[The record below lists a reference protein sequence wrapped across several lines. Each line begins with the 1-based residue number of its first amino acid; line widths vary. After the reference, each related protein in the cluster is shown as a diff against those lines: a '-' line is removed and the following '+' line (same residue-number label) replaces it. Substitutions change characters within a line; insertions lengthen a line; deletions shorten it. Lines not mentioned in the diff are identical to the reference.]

1 MNSERLM
8 RKLPLGVLS
17 AILAL
22 APIPGSTTSGVQN
35 VTVTQLS
42 IYMGSTATGAYV
54 KFSPATPGLEGCSYA
69 VGDNAWID
77 FAAQV
82 VPSGR
87 DIYASV
93 LAAHLAGRPIGIGVN
108 GCNASGYPIVYGV
121 NVNQ

>member
-1 MNSERLM
+1 MNGESLM
-8 RKLPLGVLS
+8 RKLSLGVLS
-17 AILAL
+17 AALAL

-54 KFSPATPGLEGCSYA
+54 KFSPATPGLEGCSYTG
-69 VGDNAWID
+69 GDLAWID

-87 DIYASV
+87 DVYASV
-93 LAAHLAGRPIGIGVN
+93 LASHLAGRPIGIGVN
-108 GCNASGYPIVYGV
+108 GCNASGYPIVYGI